1 MENEDLPAH
10 YRDNC
15 SNDKVCTPNLTHGCK
30 AIYSVHVAKY
40 RYCHC
45 FLSFLIEW
53 QYTVLWTLSNC
64 CIKQAHITGCLK
76 GNICYSL
83 NFWSI
88 SVPSKYLSSIDIF
101 VSLFS
106 TTKLSILTCYQ
117 LNKISKRPSASVPAS
132 V

>member
-1 MENEDLPAH
+1 MEQDDYVENEDLPAH

-53 QYTVLWTLSNC
+53 QYTVL
-64 CIKQAHITGCLK
+64 
-76 GNICYSL
+76 
-83 NFWSI
+83 
-88 SVPSKYLSSIDIF
+88 
-101 VSLFS
+101 
-106 TTKLSILTCYQ
+106 
-117 LNKISKRPSASVPAS
+117 
-132 V
+132 